1 MSADAKENAELAMDE
16 AVETIKGRLTR
27 IRTGK
32 ATPAVL
38 DGVKVEYYGEPTP
51 LKQLAAVAVPEPRL
65 LTVKPFDRSVIG
77 AVEKAI
83 QASNLGLNPAS
94 DGMLIRIQI
103 PELTE
108 ERRKE
113 LGKQAR
119 EVGEEGKIAVRRA
132 RQEANEVLKQEQK
145 DGDITEDEFHRD
157 KDEIQKLTDSYCEQ
171 VDAIVTAKQAEIMEL

>member
-16 AVETIKGRLTR
+16 AVETIKGRLVR

-32 ATPAVL
+32 ASPALL

-51 LKQLAAVAVPEPRL
+51 LKQLASVAVPEPRL
-65 LTVKPFDRSVIG
+65 LTVKPFDRTAIG
-77 AVEKAI
+77 AIEKAI

-108 ERRKE
+108 DRRKE

-119 EVGEEGKIAVRRA
+119 EVGEEGKIAVRRV
-132 RQEANEVLKQEQK
+132 RQEANEVLKKEQK
-145 DGDITEDEFHRD
+145 DGDVTEDEFHKD

>member
-1 MSADAKENAELAMDE
+1 MSAEAKENAELAMDE
-16 AVETIKGRLTR
+16 ALDQIRTRLTR

-32 ATPAVL
+32 ATPALL

-77 AVEKAI
+77 AVEKGI
-83 QASNLGLNPAS
+83 QASNLGLNPTS

-108 ERRKE
+108 DRRKD
-113 LGKQAR
+113 LSKQAR
-119 EVGEEGKIAVRRA
+119 EVAEEGKVAVRKA
-132 RQEANEVLKQEQK
+132 RQEANDVLKKEQK
-145 DGDITEDEFHRD
+145 DGDITEDELHKDRD
-157 KDEIQKLTDSYCEQ
+157 EVQKLTDGYCEK